1 MVYTS
6 IYVYTLLI
14 HTVDAM
20 LTQTGQ
26 ISVPIQT
33 LLTQIGNDKI
43 HVVGI
48 CHMSLNKQDQSLC
61 LNQCF

>member
-1 MVYTS
+1 MLYTS

-14 HTVDAM
+14 HTVDIHKAM

-33 LLTQIGNDKI
+33 LLTQVGNDKI

-48 CHMSLNKQDQSLC
+48 VHMSLNK
-61 LNQCF
+61 